1 MITLIQK
8 EFYLHRTLF
17 TLLVLTVLSSYSVYL
32 LGETVVNQVGQEDG
46 IFEYLTALFFF
57 LAALTLG
64 WTFFRTKKI
73 FFLLLAIVLFV
84 GCGEEIS
91 WGQRVFGFGTLII
104 SKQPMCKARPH
115 CTTLKY

>member
-17 TLLVLTVLSSYSVYL
+17 AVLVLTVLSSYSVYL

-64 WTFFRTKKI
+64 WTFFRTKRI

-84 GCGEEIS
+84 GCGKKLVGAS
-91 WGQRVFGFGTLII
+91 GFLGLAPPII